1 MIIHFIKKLG
11 TPDKDAVT
19 AMNPEFQS
27 KKKLPK
33 GKVPPMSG
41 MLPKE
46 TEEQGADLLTKLLKY
61 KPNERLTA
69 LEAMA
74 HPFFDELREEN
85 LVFPTGN
92 CLCDLF
98 NFTPFEM
105 EGADPAVVENIVPEW
120 YLEKRRADL

>member
-11 TPDKDAVT
+11 TPDKDAVA

-46 TEEQGADLLTKLLKY
+46 LKNKELTS
-61 KPNERLTA
+61 
-69 LEAMA
+69 
-74 HPFFDELREEN
+74 
-85 LVFPTGN
+85 
-92 CLCDLF
+92 
-98 NFTPFEM
+98 
-105 EGADPAVVENIVPEW
+105 
-120 YLEKRRADL
+120 